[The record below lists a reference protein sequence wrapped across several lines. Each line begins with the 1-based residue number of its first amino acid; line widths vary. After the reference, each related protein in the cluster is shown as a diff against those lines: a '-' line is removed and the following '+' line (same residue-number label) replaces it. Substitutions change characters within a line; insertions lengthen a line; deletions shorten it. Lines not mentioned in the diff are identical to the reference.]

1 MKAVILAGGLGT
13 RMRPLTYLVP
23 KPLLPIGGKPLIER
37 TMEYLK
43 AYGFREFV
51 VCVAYLKGHII
62 DYLNRNRDSLDV
74 EVEFAEADGPLG
86 TAGQLKTAERF
97 ISDTFLAMN
106 GDIVTSLNIGRLVDF
121 HRRKGGI
128 GTIAL
133 KTFDFKIPYGLVD
146 VGEDSRITSF
156 REKPSVSFMVNA
168 GIYVFEREIFKYI
181 PEGKVSNLE
190 TDVFP
195 RLISEGKV
203 LNSFYEEAYWADIGT
218 VSDFEKTDAEVLSR
232 GLDDSWKPR

>member
-37 TMEYLK
+37 TIEYFK
-43 AYGFREFV
+43 SYGFREFV
-51 VCVAYLKGHII
+51 ICVAYLKGYII
-62 DYLNRNRDSLDV
+62 DYLNRSKRSLGV
-74 EVEFAEADGPLG
+74 EIEFAESDVPLG
-86 TAGQLKTAERF
+86 TAGQLKTAEHL
-97 ISDTFLAMN
+97 ISETFLAMN
-106 GDIVTSLNIGRLVDF
+106 GDIVTSLNIGKLVDF
-121 HRRKGGI
+121 HKSRGGI

-133 KTFDFKIPYGLVD
+133 KTFELKLPYGLVE
-146 VGEDSRITSF
+146 VGQDSAITAF
-156 REKPSVSFMVNA
+156 REKPVMSFMVNA
-168 GIYVFEREIFKYI
+168 GIYVFEKEIFQYI
-181 PEGKVSNLE
+181 PKGKVSSLE

-218 VSDFEKTDAEVLSR
+218 VSDFERIDAYVSSGAAEFQ
-232 GLDDSWKPR
+232 KPL

>member
-37 TMEYLK
+37 TIEYLK
-43 AYGFREFV
+43 SYGFREFV
-51 VCVAYLKGHII
+51 ICVAYLKGYII
-62 DYLNRNRDSLDV
+62 DYLNRSKANLGV
-74 EVEFAEADGPLG
+74 EIEFAESDVPLG
-86 TAGQLKTAERF
+86 TAGQLKTAQHLV
-97 ISDTFLAMN
+97 SGTFLAMN
-106 GDIVTSLNIGRLVDF
+106 GDIVTSLNIRRLVDY
-121 HRRKGGI
+121 HKSRGGI

-133 KTFDFKIPYGLVD
+133 KTFELKLPYGLVEI
-146 VGEDSRITSF
+146 GQDSRITAF
-156 REKPSVSFMVNA
+156 REKPVMSFMVNA
-168 GIYVFEREIFKYI
+168 GIYVFEKEIFSYI
-181 PEGKVSNLE
+181 PEGKVFSLE

-218 VSDFEKTDAEVLSR
+218 VSDFERVDAYVSTGAAEFQ
-232 GLDDSWKPR
+232 KPM

>member
-37 TMEYLK
+37 TIEYLK
-43 AYGFREFV
+43 SHGFREFV
-51 VCVAYLKGHII
+51 VCVAYLKGYII
-62 DYLNRNRDSLDV
+62 DYLNRSKGSLGV
-74 EVEFAEADGPLG
+74 EIEFAESDVPLG
-86 TAGQLKTAERF
+86 TAGQLKTAERL
-97 ISDTFLAMN
+97 IPDTFLAMN
-106 GDIVTSLNIGRLVDF
+106 GDIVTSLNVSRLVDF
-121 HRRKGGI
+121 HKHRGGI

-133 KTFDFKIPYGLVD
+133 KTFELKLPYGLVE
-146 VGEDSRITSF
+146 VGQDSRITGF
-156 REKPSVSFMVNA
+156 KEKPLMSFMVNA
-168 GIYVFEREIFKYI
+168 GIYVFEKEIFQYI
-181 PEGKVSNLE
+181 PEGKVSSLE

-218 VSDFEKTDAEVLSR
+218 VSDFERVDAYVSSGGVEFQ
-232 GLDDSWKPR
+232 KPL

>member
-74 EVEFAEADGPLG
+74 KVEFAEADGPLG

-156 REKPSVSFMVNA
+156 REKPSVSFMDRARPLAVK
-168 GIYVFEREIFKYI
+168 G
-181 PEGKVSNLE
+181 NL
-190 TDVFP
+190 P
-195 RLISEGKV
+195 AL
-203 LNSFYEEAYWADIGT
+203 
-218 VSDFEKTDAEVLSR
+218 
-232 GLDDSWKPR
+232 